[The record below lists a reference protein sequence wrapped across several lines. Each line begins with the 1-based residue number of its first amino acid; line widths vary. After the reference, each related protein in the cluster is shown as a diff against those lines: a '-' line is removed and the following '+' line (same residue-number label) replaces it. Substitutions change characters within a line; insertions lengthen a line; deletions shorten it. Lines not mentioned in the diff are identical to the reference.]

1 MRNNDKFDKKKDYR
15 DESETKPKGRKK
27 DYKQK
32 YNHINYWLE
41 EDAPDLNLN

>member
-1 MRNNDKFDKKKDYR
+1 MRNHEKYERKKDYQN
-15 DESETKPKGRKK
+15 ESETKPKGRKK

-41 EDAPDLNLN
+41 EEAPDFNLN